1 MQEKNRRKPK
11 QAKIIRQ
18 KYLQEE
24 KVLTIVGAF
33 FILVILH
40 TFNEM
45 TGRKRLKSVVEKL
58 LVLTWKTNIIKTTG
72 KRKKTISWIIE
83 ITKNLKGWYTF
94 FLFGGNLY
102 VRY

>member
-33 FILVILH
+33 FLLVILH
-40 TFNEM
+40 FFNEM
-45 TGRKRLKSVVEKL
+45 TGRKRLKTVVEKL
-58 LVLTWKTNIIKTTG
+58 LVLTWKTNIKKTTG
-72 KRKKTISWIIE
+72 KRKINS
-83 ITKNLKGWYTF
+83 
-94 FLFGGNLY
+94 
-102 VRY
+102 VRDY